1 MGSGKRWPLRWAWD
15 DELLGVVETGLWGK
29 GATEAQAAR
38 PGDTHPGTKGI
49 WE

>member
-1 MGSGKRWPLRWAWD
+1 MGSGKRWPLHWAW
-15 DELLGVVETGLWGK
+15 ELLGMVETGLWGK
-29 GATEAQAAR
+29 GAAGAQAAR